1 MSRNS
6 GWIFLYATLIAV
18 LLSSYAYGQ
27 AQSGT
32 IVGTV
37 SDQGGAVVPG
47 ANVTV
52 VNDGTRFTRVLTTNS
67 NGQYDVQ
74 LFPTGRIT
82 ISIEHPGFQKLV
94 RTGVV
99 LTAAD
104 TLTLNLQLSVGNV
117 QETVEVTGEAPL
129 LQSQT
134 AAVTTLITNQQI
146 LETPLNGRM
155 FTQLIQL
162 SSGASPTAPGMTLA
176 NLTGY
181 GMRVNSTVSINGA
194 TAQNN
199 SYLVDGIYD
208 VAL

>member
-1 MSRNS
+1 MSRS
-6 GWIFLYATLIAV
+6 SALRFLYAALIV
-18 LLSSYAYGQ
+18 LLASSYAYGQ

-37 SDQGGAVVPG
+37 SNQGGAVVPG

-52 VNDGTRFTRVLTTNS
+52 VNDGTRFTRVLTTNN
-67 NGQYDVQ
+67 NGQYDVE

-94 RTGVV
+94 RSGVV

-104 TLTLNLQLSVGNV
+104 TLTINLQLSVGNV

-162 SSGASPTAPGMTLA
+162 SSGASPSTPGMTLGG
-176 NLTGY
+176 LTGY
-181 GMRVNSTVSINGA
+181 GMSR
-194 TAQNN
+194 QF
-199 SYLVDGIYD
+199 DGID
-208 VAL
+208 

>member
-1 MSRNS
+1 M
-6 GWIFLYATLIAV
+6 
-18 LLSSYAYGQ
+18 
-27 AQSGT
+27 
-32 IVGTV
+32 
-37 SDQGGAVVPG
+37 
-47 ANVTV
+47 
-52 VNDGTRFTRVLTTNS
+52 
-67 NGQYDVQ
+67 
-74 LFPTGRIT
+74 
-82 ISIEHPGFQKLV
+82 
-94 RTGVV
+94 
-99 LTAAD
+99 
-104 TLTLNLQLSVGNV
+104 
-117 QETVEVTGEAPL
+117 

-181 GMRVNSTVSINGA
+181 GMRVNATVSINGA

-208 VAL
+208 VGLWVNNVIIVPTVDSIQEERIMGADYSA